1 MFKRMQMFVNGLGEQ
16 TGRHGM
22 KCELILVEWNPPPDR
37 PPLAEALSFE
47 KTKNRMP
54 VRIITVPNEIHRKWI
69 HWDEIPLFQ
78 MIGKNVGIRRAKTD
92 FILCTN
98 VDLLFSDELC
108 EFLAK
113 GEFDENAMYRANR
126 CDVPMEVLD
135 IVGLEEQLKFC
146 KTHVIRRLGQ
156 FPWGYGKPFAFLR
169 RIKKKIAEVA
179 KGRKHPM
186 EYVDTE
192 ACGDFTMMH
201 RRAWEHIGGYVEL
214 GLYSIHIDTLACHS
228 AVACG
233 YKQIVLPP
241 QMCTYHADHG
251 HGWMSMCPVEKI
263 KFIERRPALD
273 WTMEWDA
280 AKWMYENKK
289 PLNINSEH
297 WGHSDVM
304 LIEKSIN

>member
-1 MFKRMQMFVNGLGEQ
+1 MNNHIKFSIITVSRNDDHGGNMFKRMQMFVNGLGEQ

-156 FPWGYGKPFAFLR
+156 FPWGYGKPFAFFCLLIEIRRMASKRCFLWRSHVFRWCLR
-169 RIKKKIAEVA
+169 RA
-179 KGRKHPM
+179 
-186 EYVDTE
+186 
-192 ACGDFTMMH
+192 
-201 RRAWEHIGGYVEL
+201 
-214 GLYSIHIDTLACHS
+214 
-228 AVACG
+228 
-233 YKQIVLPP
+233 
-241 QMCTYHADHG
+241 
-251 HGWMSMCPVEKI
+251 
-263 KFIERRPALD
+263 
-273 WTMEWDA
+273 
-280 AKWMYENKK
+280 
-289 PLNINSEH
+289 NISSEQNT
-297 WGHSDVM
+297 DC
-304 LIEKSIN
+304 